1 MELVDNYTQVFCL
14 HLIYFVFYYIKKKR
28 RKIHLLI
35 KYPLSQLNID
45 K

>member
-14 HLIYFVFYYIKKKR
+14 LLIYFVFYHTIW

-35 KYPLSQLNID
+35 KYRLSQLNID

>member
-14 HLIYFVFYYIKKKR
+14 HLIYFVFYYKKKW
-28 RKIHLLI
+28 RKIHLI
-35 KYPLSQLNID
+35 MKYPLSHRNID

>member
-14 HLIYFVFYYIKKKR
+14 HLIYFVFYYKKKW
-28 RKIHLLI
+28 RKIHLII